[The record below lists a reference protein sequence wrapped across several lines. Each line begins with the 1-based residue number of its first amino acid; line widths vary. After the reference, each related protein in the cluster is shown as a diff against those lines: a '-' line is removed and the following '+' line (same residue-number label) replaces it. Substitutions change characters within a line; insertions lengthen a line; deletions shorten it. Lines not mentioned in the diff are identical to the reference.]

1 MNAAPTTTTSETG
14 TGVFSRTR
22 ARISERTLRTDRW
35 WIPPAITVLGLAAFV
50 IYATVRSYARDHYWV
65 ADYHYLT
72 PFYSPCL
79 STACVEGSSHFG
91 TPFGD
96 LPAILPLGF
105 VVLPFLLGF
114 RLTCYYYR
122 KAYYRAVW
130 FSPPACAVAE
140 PHAKYTGETKLPLII
155 QNAHRYFFYVA
166 VLVSV
171 INTYDAAVAFHG
183 PDGGFGFG
191 LGNIV
196 LWVNVILLW
205 AYTLSCHSCRHI
217 AGGRLKHFSAHPV
230 RYWFWTQVSKLNT
243 RHMALAWT
251 TLGTLVLTDF
261 YVMLVASEKISD
273 LRFIN

>member
-1 MNAAPTTTTSETG
+1 MSAAPTRVPTSG
-14 TGVFSRTR
+14 TGVFSTGR
-22 ARISERTLRTDRW
+22 AAIAARTLRTDRW
-35 WIPPAITVLGLAAFV
+35 WVPPAITVAGLAIFV
-50 IYATVRSYARDHYWV
+50 GYATIRSFVRTAYWV
-65 ADYHYLT
+65 PEYHYLT

-79 STACVEGSSHFG
+79 SSSCVPGSSHFG
-91 TPFGD
+91 HWFGA
-96 LPAILPLGF
+96 LPSWIPLGF

-122 KAYYRAVW
+122 KAYYRSVW

-155 QNAHRYFFYVA
+155 QNVHRYFFYAAFV
-166 VLVSV
+166 VSIV
-171 INTYDAAVAFHG
+171 NTYDAIMAFHG
-183 PDGGFGFG
+183 RDGGFGFG

-196 LWVNVILLW
+196 LTVNVVLLW

-251 TLGTLVLTDF
+251 TLGTLMLTDF
-261 YVMLVASEKISD
+261 YVMLVSSHTISD
-273 LRFIN
+273 LRFVH